1 MMKIDLH
8 VHSKFSKRP
17 SQWILQ
23 KISCPESFTEPM
35 LVYNTAKAKGMSLVT
50 ISDHNTIDGALEI
63 AHLPDTY
70 ISEEITA
77 YFPEDGCKVHVL
89 AQNITEA
96 HHNEIQKIRKNI
108 FDLVAYLNAE
118 NILNIIAHPL
128 YAVNDR
134 LTINHFE
141 QMLLLFKNFELNGA
155 RNDKQNQIVSQVLK
169 QLTPMDIER
178 LSNIYDYQPLFD
190 TPWKKNLTGGSDDHS
205 GLNIAR
211 TCTAVDNATNLDDF
225 MAGILNGKSRAVSD
239 PSSPQTMAHNLYG
252 IAYQFY
258 SSRFNLGRH
267 TGKDQL
273 LKFLDQS
280 LMPVSNVDDGLIS
293 KLYTFFSKRKNRQE
307 TTQFVSIKDLI
318 RRETERLF
326 AENPDLMNIARIQS
340 NKIRLGSSL
349 EKQEQHREKLWFDFV
364 NQLSNKVLSHTGDHL
379 LGQASGANLFN
390 IFQTIGSVGG
400 LYSLLAPYFL
410 AFVHFAKDN
419 EINAA
424 VLNRFAGYKNGIQAP
439 KSRVKLGHF
448 TDTFYDVNG
457 VAQTLQQQVQAALK
471 NDKHLTIITCD
482 AQTGRTGNG
491 VKNFTPMGVYEIPEY
506 TEQKMYYPPFLEM
519 LDYCYQQ
526 GFTHIHSATPGP
538 IGLAALAISKILK
551 LPLSSTYHT
560 QFPQYAQ
567 YLTGDDFIEGLTW
580 KFMIWYYDQMDQIYV
595 SSQNSFDELTER
607 GIKAEKIRIMP
618 RGINTEIFHPSKRCD
633 ILTSNFGVNEDALK
647 FLYVGRVSREK
658 NLPLL
663 VDAFKT
669 LYATNDKVHLTVVG
683 DGPYADEMKGML
695 KNYPVTFTGY
705 LSGEPL
711 CRVYASADIF
721 VFPSTTDT
729 FGNVVLEAQ
738 ASGLPVIVSDLG
750 GPCENM
756 LDRKTG
762 IIVKSD
768 DSTALLSAMQE
779 FVITPGLCP
788 QMSRRAREYMENR
801 SFENAFIQSWE
812 FYKEMETP
820 VSMEKFL
827 KAV

>member
-1 MMKIDLH
+1 M
-8 VHSKFSKRP
+8 
-17 SQWILQ
+17 
-23 KISCPESFTEPM
+23 
-35 LVYNTAKAKGMSLVT
+35 
-50 ISDHNTIDGALEI
+50 
-63 AHLPDTY
+63 
-70 ISEEITA
+70 
-77 YFPEDGCKVHVL
+77 
-89 AQNITEA
+89 
-96 HHNEIQKIRKNI
+96 
-108 FDLVAYLNAE
+108 
-118 NILNIIAHPL
+118 
-128 YAVNDR
+128 
-134 LTINHFE
+134 
-141 QMLLLFKNFELNGA
+141 
-155 RNDKQNQIVSQVLK
+155 
-169 QLTPMDIER
+169 
-178 LSNIYDYQPLFD
+178 
-190 TPWKKNLTGGSDDHS
+190 
-205 GLNIAR
+205 
-211 TCTAVDNATNLDDF
+211 
-225 MAGILNGKSRAVSD
+225 
-239 PSSPQTMAHNLYG
+239 
-252 IAYQFY
+252 
-258 SSRFNLGRH
+258 
-267 TGKDQL
+267 
-273 LKFLDQS
+273 
-280 LMPVSNVDDGLIS
+280 
-293 KLYTFFSKRKNRQE
+293 
-307 TTQFVSIKDLI
+307 
-318 RRETERLF
+318 
-326 AENPDLMNIARIQS
+326 
-340 NKIRLGSSL
+340 
-349 EKQEQHREKLWFDFV
+349 
-364 NQLSNKVLSHTGDHL
+364 
-379 LGQASGANLFN
+379 
-390 IFQTIGSVGG
+390 
-400 LYSLLAPYFL
+400 
-410 AFVHFAKDN
+410 
-419 EINAA
+419 
-424 VLNRFAGYKNGIQAP
+424 
-439 KSRVKLGHF
+439 
-448 TDTFYDVNG
+448 
-457 VAQTLQQQVQAALK
+457 QAALK

-482 AQTGRTGNG
+482 AQAGKTGNG

-519 LDYCYQQ
+519 LDYCYHQ

-538 IGLAALAISKILK
+538 IGLAALAIAKILK

-618 RGINTEIFHPSKRCD
+618 RGINTEVFHPSKRCD
-633 ILTSNFGVNEDALK
+633 ILTSNFEVNADALK

-669 LYATNDKVHLTVVG
+669 LCTTSDKVHLTVVG

-695 KNYPVTFTGY
+695 KEHPVTFTGY

-768 DSTALLSAMQE
+768 DSAALLSAMQE
-779 FVITPGLCP
+779 FVTTPGLYR
-788 QMSRRAREYMENR
+788 QMSQRAREYMENR

-820 VSMEKFL
+820 VSMEEFL

>member
-1 MMKIDLH
+1 MKIDLH

-17 SQWILQ
+17 SQWVLQ
-23 KISCPESFTEPM
+23 KISCPESFTDPM

-50 ISDHNTIDGALEI
+50 ISDHNTIEGALEI
-63 AHLPDTY
+63 AHLQDTY
-70 ISEEITA
+70 ISEEITS

-96 HHNEIQKIRKNI
+96 QHNEIQKIRKNL

-118 NILNIIAHPL
+118 KIINIIAHPL
-128 YAVNDR
+128 YGVNDR
-134 LTINHFE
+134 LTISHFE

-155 RNDKQNQIVSQVLK
+155 RNDKQNQILAQVLGR
-169 QLTPMDIER
+169 LTSMDIER
-178 LSNIYDYQPLFD
+178 LANRYDYQPLFD

-211 TCTAVDNATNLDDF
+211 TCTAVDGATDLNTF
-225 MAGILNGKSRAVSD
+225 MEGLQNGRSRAVSD
-239 PSSPQTMAHNLYG
+239 PSTPQTMAHNLYG

-258 SSRFNLGRH
+258 RNRFNLERH
-267 TGKDQL
+267 TGKDRL
-273 LKFLDQS
+273 LRFLDHALMPESKTDNS
-280 LMPVSNVDDGLIS
+280 LMSRF
-293 KLYTFFSKRKNRQE
+293 YTFLSKRKNRQE
-307 TTQFVSIKDLI
+307 NSRSVSMKDLI

-326 AENPDLMNIARIQS
+326 EENPELLKIARTESKEIDS
-340 NKIRLGSSL
+340 YGIGGRSES
-349 EKQEQHREKLWFDFV
+349 HRGEIWFNFV
-364 NQLSNKVLSHTGDHL
+364 NQLSSKVLSHTGDLL

-400 LYSLLAPYFL
+400 LYSLMAPYFV

-419 EINAA
+419 EMNTA
-424 VLNRFAGYKNGIQAP
+424 VLNRFASYKAGMEAP
-439 KSRVKLGHF
+439 KTRVKLGHF

-457 VAQTLQQQVQAALK
+457 VAQTLQQQVRAALK

-482 AQTGRTGNG
+482 AEAGKTGDG

-506 TEQKMYYPPFLEM
+506 TEQKLYYPPFLEM
-519 LDYCYQQ
+519 LDYCFHE

-538 IGLAALAISKILK
+538 IGLAALAIAKILK

-567 YLTGDDFIEGLTW
+567 YLTGDDFIEDLTW

-595 SSQNSFDELTER
+595 SSRNSFDELTER
-607 GIKAEKIRIMP
+607 GIKAEKIRLMP
-618 RGINTEIFHPSKRCD
+618 RGINTETFHPSKRSS
-633 ILTSNFGVNEDALK
+633 ILTTHYGIEKDTMK
-647 FLYVGRVSREK
+647 YLYVGRVSREK

-663 VDAFKT
+663 VGAFKMLST
-669 LYATNDKVHLTVVG
+669 ASDKVHLIVVG
-683 DGPYADEMKGML
+683 DGPYAGDMKKQLEGF
-695 KNYPVTFTGY
+695 PVTFTGY

-711 CRVYASADIF
+711 CQVYASADAF

-729 FGNVVLEAQ
+729 FGNVILEAQ

-756 LDRKTG
+756 LDRQTG
-762 IIVKSD
+762 IMVKSD
-768 DSTALLSAMQE
+768 DGPALLSAMQE
-779 FVITPGLCP
+779 LAANPALRRE
-788 QMSRRAREYMENR
+788 MSRRAREYMENR

-812 FYKEMETP
+812 FYKEMDTP
-820 VSMEKFL
+820 ASMEML
-827 KAV
+827 SKAV